1 MGFVQAQ
8 YIYFS
13 FTLSYMFD
21 FTPVVFSAATSLLK
35 VIFINNTIEKCR
47 TKVIAM
53 INKCILLVY

>member
-8 YIYFS
+8 YTYFS

-21 FTPVVFSAATSLLK
+21 FTPVVLSTATSFLK

-47 TKVIAM
+47 TKVITS
-53 INKCILLVY
+53 INKCILLVN